1 MQNHE
6 FYLTLLYMIFV
17 YFDAL
22 KPNPGFILPVHPS
35 KYEKLV
41 KNCENTKNITKNHE
55 NSH

>member
-1 MQNHE
+1 MSV
-6 FYLTLLYMIFV
+6 LYMVFV

-22 KPNPGFILPVHPS
+22 KPNPAFILPVPPS

-41 KNCENTKNITKNHE
+41 KNCENTKKITENHE